1 MSFWNR
7 LFGNHD
13 SEVPQPDIKFGRYS
27 DAYKTEAQH
36 EAWDRALTQ
45 FETQDYLGAYLAFLE
60 YLKDPEE
67 GNVYWQLDGD
77 QLCFELY
84 QGSKKIN
91 GYADANKVKIEAKIV
106 KTQSLSTAV
115 LRRLMEQNFSLQYS
129 RFALDPNNN
138 LTIVFDTYTLD
149 GSPYKLY
156 YALKELATNADK
168 QDDLL
173 MDEFANL
180 EPVEVAH
187 LKSVPEAE
195 KEVKYAWLEKEIRET
210 LEEIE
215 RGKLDKNQ
223 YPGGISY
230 LLLNLVYKLDYL
242 IKPEGFTMETLERV
256 HRLYFAKDERTVA
269 QKNLLFFKELQK
281 LATRPKAA
289 FFKEM
294 YRVPA
299 TFGITTSVGHEQVVQ
314 VLSSELPKMDWY
326 QENGYD
332 KVALAIPTY
341 IVGKCLFNFAIPK
354 YDRLLFHLYF
364 RITEAGYFKAL
375 GFQENFR
382 ENNGAAFQKKAIK
395 RAIEQITEPYRN
407 VTPDPDLLVFD
418 SPATF
423 ARSYL
428 VMMMEMKIR

>member
-7 LFGNHD
+7 LFGNQD
-13 SEVPQPDIKFGRYS
+13 TEVPQPDIKFGRYS
-27 DAYKTEAQH
+27 DAYKSEDQH

-45 FETQDYLGAYLAFLE
+45 FESQE
-60 YLKDPEE
+60 YLEAYVSFLKYLEDPDE
-67 GNVYWQLDGD
+67 GNVRWQLEDEK
-77 QLCFELY
+77 LTFELF

-91 GYADANKVKIEAKIV
+91 GYADRQKVKIEAKIV
-106 KTQSLSTAV
+106 KTPTLSTAI

-129 RFALDPNNN
+129 RFALDPENN
-138 LTIVFDTYTLD
+138 LAIVFDSYTLD

-173 MDEFANL
+173 IDEFAHL
-180 EPVEVAH
+180 EPVEISH
-187 LKSVPEAE
+187 LQEIPEAE

-242 IKPEGFTMETLERV
+242 IKPEGFMMETLERV

-269 QKNLLFFKELQK
+269 QKNLLFCKELQK
-281 LATRPKAA
+281 LAARPKEA

-299 TFGITTSVGHEQVVQ
+299 TFGITVSVGHEQVVQ

-326 QENGYD
+326 EENAYD
-332 KVALAIPTY
+332 KAALAIPGY
-341 IVGKCLFNFAIPK
+341 IAGKCLFNFAIPK
-354 YDRLLFHLYF
+354 YDRALFHLYF
-364 RITEAGYFKAL
+364 RIMEAGYFKAL

-382 ENNGAAFQKKAIK
+382 DNDGAFQKKAIK
-395 RAIEQITEPYRN
+395 KAIEQITDLYPK
-407 VTPDPDLLVFD
+407 VSPDTGLLVFD
-418 SPATF
+418 SETAF

-428 VMMMEMKIR
+428 CMIMELKIR

>member
-7 LFGNHD
+7 LFGNED
-13 SEVPQPDIKFGRYS
+13 TEVPQPDIKFGRYS

-36 EAWDRALTQ
+36 EAWDRSLTQ
-45 FETQDYLGAYLAFLE
+45 FEAQDYLGAYLAFLE

-67 GNVYWQLDGD
+67 GNVHWQLDGEH
-77 QLCFELY
+77 LCFELY

-91 GYADANKVKIEAKIV
+91 GYADAHKVKIEAKIV

-129 RFALDPNNN
+129 RFALDPDNN

-173 MDEFANL
+173 MDEFGNL

-187 LKSVPEAE
+187 LKPVPEAE

-269 QKNLLFFKELQK
+269 QKNLLFCKELQK
-281 LATRPKAA
+281 LATRPKEA

-326 QENGYD
+326 EENGYD
-332 KVALAIPTY
+332 KVALAIPGY
-341 IVGKCLFNFAIPK
+341 IVGKCLFNFAITK
-354 YDRLLFHLYF
+354 YDRALFHLYF
-364 RITEAGYFKAL
+364 RIMESTYFKAL
-375 GFQENFR
+375 GFQDNFR
-382 ENNGAAFQKKAIK
+382 ENDGVGFQKKAIK
-395 RAIEQITEPYRN
+395 RAIDQLVEPYRN
-407 VTPDPDLLVFD
+407 ITIDPNLLVFD